1 MSYLDKQS
9 NETFS
14 LRICSEDILK
24 QINNLKIQGDCQ
36 CENKQTITLVLSENA
51 QLFLSKD
58 SDDGIQE
65 GKYFTPRFLEKVEYC
80 SIADL

>member
-36 CENKQTITLVLSENA
+36 CENKQSITLILPENA
-51 QLFLSKD
+51 QLLLVKENNEN
-58 SDDGIQE
+58 IQE
-65 GKYFTPRFLEKVEYC
+65 GKYFTPRFLEKIEYC